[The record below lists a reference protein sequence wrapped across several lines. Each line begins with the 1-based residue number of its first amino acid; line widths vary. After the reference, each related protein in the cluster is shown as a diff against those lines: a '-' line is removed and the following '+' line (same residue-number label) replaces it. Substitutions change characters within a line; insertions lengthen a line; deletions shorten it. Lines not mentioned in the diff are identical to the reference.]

1 MFDLSKLRKPDLL
14 KDYDLSTKINDYI
27 TKAKEALPEWSA
39 AAADPMTK
47 ILKALAAMDCLRVQR
62 TNETA
67 RRLLVAFAE
76 GADLDNLRP
85 DIERMRGSNPIAK
98 LKITYRNPDSVSGI
112 IQAGTEFRGDYTDP
126 ETEGITVGYFKAK
139 TYLEYEIEPD
149 PDNHTQIIEAV
160 IYEGGGENT
169 DKIKIDRLLIASPII
184 EKVEIDEIEAAGADE
199 IESDERYRQRILLAP
214 TSNMGGKRAYQY
226 YAMSADLRI
235 QEVYIETTAPGCLTI
250 WVLPN
255 LDTWKLNES
264 EKSARIAEL
273 ETEVTAACSD
283 ENNCPCADI
292 VTVEIGNDC
301 TDPGEGIGNVI
312 RYKLNIKPHLLPGTS
327 QEVLIDVKEKAKAA
341 VKELYGFGRD
351 ISKNIISGM
360 CYVHGISGFE
370 ITIEQ
375 VGEDGGEV
383 DHIACGKSEAAYCFE
398 DDIVI
403 NAHVFDGGID

>member
-85 DIERMRGSNPIAK
+85 DIERMRGGNVIAEVE
-98 LKITYRNPDSVSGI
+98 LTLRNGASGI
-112 IQAGTEFRGDYTDP
+112 LPAGTEFRGGD
-126 ETEGITVGYFKAK
+126 EGEFKAR
-139 TYLEYEIEPD
+139 TF
-149 PDNHTQIIEAV
+149 
-160 IYEGGGENT
+160 ENY
-169 DKIKIDRLLIASPII
+169 DIVPENPEQNKMKI
-184 EKVEIDEIEAAGADE
+184 KVEIYEPAGADANNDEVE
-199 IESDERYRQRILLAP
+199 INRTAIISTVIESVEQKSKLDIATDAESDERYKERILLAP

-226 YAMSADLRI
+226 YAMSADNRI
-235 QEVYIETTAPGCLTI
+235 QEVYVETTAPGCLTI
-250 WVLPN
+250 WVLPD
-255 LDTWKLNES
+255 LPTWALNES
-264 EKSARIAEL
+264 DKSALRSL
-273 ETEVTAACSD
+273 LQSEVERACSGD
-283 ENNCPCADI
+283 NNRPCADI
-292 VTVEIGNDC
+292 VTVEIGDDC
-301 TDPGEGIGNVI
+301 SDPGIGIGNVI